1 MDKNI
6 FIILGNQLFDPKLL
20 RSKGCDEVFMSE
32 DFGLCT
38 FIKHHKLKLYLFLTA
53 MREYKDELER
63 HDIKVHYFDLENRQK
78 EESYIDFLEDFLK
91 RHKVTKLNFFEIEDK
106 AFEKDFIKLKQQKIE
121 LIEHKSPMFLFTREE
136 FREFQGDKKTFRMAN
151 FYQHGRKKLNI
162 LVDDKNKPIGE
173 KWSFDEEN
181 RKKLPKGKEI
191 PSLPRFK
198 ESKHHLK
205 VKTLVDKYFDDHP
218 GEIKDIWFPVNRNQA
233 KLNLKIFLEERIE
246 SFGFYEDAMVSENNF
261 LFHSTLS
268 PSLNIGLISPAEII
282 KETLNVF
289 KKRNIPLNSTE
300 GFIRQIIGWREFIRG
315 IYQEKSEYQR
325 SENYWKHTKKITNSW
340 YEGSTGILPLDDCIK
355 TTLKDGYHHHI
366 PRLMIISNLMNM
378 CEISPTVIYDW
389 FMEMYI
395 DSSDWVMVPNVYG
408 MATYADGGLMSTK
421 PYTCGSNYILKM
433 SNYSRGDWCDVVD
446 GLYWRFTEKHRS
458 FYEKNA
464 RSSFLIRTLDRLN
477 PDRKKIIFEKAELFI
492 KENTI

>member
-20 RSKGCDEVFMSE
+20 KSKGCREVFMSE

-38 FIKHHKLKLYLFLTA
+38 FVKHHKLKLYLFLTA

-63 HDIKVHYFDLENRQK
+63 HDIKVHYYDLEERQK
-78 EESYIDFLEDFLK
+78 DESYTDFLK
-91 RHKVTKLNFFEIEDK
+91 GFLKSHKIKTLNFFEIEDSE
-106 AFEKDFIKLKQQKIE
+106 FEKEFIALKQDKFE
-121 LIEHKSPMFLFTREE
+121 LVEHTSPMFLFTREE
-136 FREFQGDKKTFRMAN
+136 FKEFQGDKKTFRMAS
-151 FYQHGRKKLNI
+151 FYQYGRKKLNI
-162 LVDDKNKPIGE
+162 LVDDKNKPIGD

-181 RKKLPKGKEI
+181 RKKLPKDIEI
-191 PSLPRFK
+191 PSLPKFK
-198 ESKHHLK
+198 ESKHHLT
-205 VKTLVDKYFDDHP
+205 VKTLIDKYFDDHP
-218 GEIKDIWFPVNRNQA
+218 GQIEDIWFPVNRDQA
-233 KLNLKIFLEERIE
+233 KFNLKVFLEERIE
-246 SFGFYEDAMVSENNF
+246 RFGIYEDAMVLENNF

-268 PSLNIGLISPAEII
+268 PALNIGLISPDEII
-282 KETLNVF
+282 EETLNVF
-289 KKRNIPLNSTE
+289 KNNNIPLNSAE

-325 SENYWKHTKKITNSW
+325 NQNYWKHTKKLTNNW
-340 YEGSTGILPLDDCIK
+340 YEGTTGILPLDDCIK

-378 CEISPTVIYDW
+378 CEVNPKVIYDW

-408 MATYADGGLMSTK
+408 MATYSDGGLMSTK

-458 FYEKNA
+458 FYQKNA
-464 RSSFLIRTLDRLN
+464 RLNFLTRTLDRLN
-477 PDRKKIIFEKAELFI
+477 PERKKMIFEKAELFI

>member
-1 MDKNI
+1 MVKNI

-20 RSKGCDEVFMSE
+20 KSKGCEEVFMSE

-38 FIKHHKLKLYLFLTA
+38 FIRHHKLKLYLFLTA
-53 MREYKDELER
+53 MREYKDELEK
-63 HDIKVHYFDLENRQK
+63 HGIKVHYFNLDERQK
-78 EESYIDFLEDFLK
+78 EESYIHFLKGFLK
-91 RHKVTKLNFFEIEDK
+91 RHKVKTLNFFEIEDK
-106 AFEKDFIKLKQQKIE
+106 VFEREFIE
-121 LIEHKSPMFLFTREE
+121 LKRQEVELVEHVSPMFFFTREE

-151 FYQHGRKKLNI
+151 FYQYGRKKLNI
-162 LVDDKNKPIGE
+162 LVDEKNKPIGD

-181 RKKLPKGKEI
+181 RKKLPKDIEI
-191 PSLPRFK
+191 PSLPKFK

-205 VKTLVDKYFDDHP
+205 VKTLIDKHFDDHP
-218 GEIKDIWFPVNRNQA
+218 GEIKDIWFPVNRDQA
-233 KLNLKIFLEERIE
+233 KLNLKAFLEERAE
-246 SFGFYEDAMVSENNF
+246 NFGVYEDAMVSENNF

-268 PSLNIGLISPAEII
+268 PSINIGLLSPNEII
-282 KETLNVF
+282 EETLSVF
-289 KKRNIPLNSTE
+289 KKSNIPLNSTE

-315 IYQEKSEYQR
+315 IYQEKSEFQR
-325 SENYWKHTKKITNSW
+325 TQNYWKHKKKLRGSW
-340 YEGSTGILPLDDCIK
+340 YKGSTGILPLDDCIK
-355 TTLKDGYHHHI
+355 TTMKDGYHHHI

-378 CEISPTVIYDW
+378 CEVDPKVIYEW

-464 RSSFLIRTLDRLN
+464 RLNFLTRTLDRLD
-477 PDRKKIIFEKAELFI
+477 PDRKKFIFEKAELFI
-492 KENTI
+492 KEHTI

>member
-106 AFEKDFIKLKQQKIE
+106 AFENDFIKMKQQKIE

-205 VKTLVDKYFDDHP
+205 VKNLVDQYFDDHP

-268 PSLNIGLISPAEII
+268 PSLNIGLISPDEII

>member
-106 AFEKDFIKLKQQKIE
+106 AFENDFIKLKQQKIE

-205 VKTLVDKYFDDHP
+205 VKNLVDQYFDDHP

-268 PSLNIGLISPAEII
+268 PSLNIGLISPDEII

>member
-1 MDKNI
+1 
-6 FIILGNQLFDPKLL
+6 
-20 RSKGCDEVFMSE
+20 
-32 DFGLCT
+32 
-38 FIKHHKLKLYLFLTA
+38 

-106 AFEKDFIKLKQQKIE
+106 AFENDFIKMKQQKIE

-205 VKTLVDKYFDDHP
+205 VKNLVDQYFDDHP

-268 PSLNIGLISPAEII
+268 PSLNIGLISPDEII